1 MRATDPATARYDVC
15 VRFVTIAA
23 LLLAITGTAAAMS
36 PATTPTRPALAL
48 ADLDPITLR
57 GVRFKP
63 GERVTIRSDGVARTR
78 RASAAGQ
85 FVIAFPL
92 GDPCDF
98 SATAIGARGSRAT
111 YKLPAHLS
119 ERICPLP

>member
-1 MRATDPATARYDVC
+1 M
-15 VRFVTIAA
+15 RFVTIAA

-36 PATTPTRPALAL
+36 PATSTRPALVL

-63 GERVTIRSDGVARTR
+63 GERVTIRSDGVARAR

-85 FVIAFPL
+85 FVIAFPQ